1 MHEKHEAKKSSE
13 NKKEQAK
20 ELAKKTWHFLWHSD
34 STASWIANI
43 LIAFVII
50 KFIFYPVLG
59 AVLGTPFPV
68 VAVVSESMEHGL
80 HEGQICG
87 QSYDTFPS
95 NFDSWWSVCGYW
107 YEDLSDPISKEEFQE
122 FKFKNGFNKG
132 DIMVLWRA
140 NSDNLDLGDIL
151 VFQGPRGEPI
161 IHRIVKITQE
171 TNPDTNKIDYYYQ
184 TKGDHNSDSFAG
196 FLGEDKISEDRIF
209 GQAVMRV
216 PFLGWIKVI
225 FADFLGLFGIQVQ

>member
-1 MHEKHEAKKSSE
+1 MHEKKAKSNSQK
-13 NKKEQAK
+13 AK

-43 LIAFVII
+43 ILAFIII

-59 AVLGTPFPV
+59 LVLGTPFPV

-87 QSYDTFPS
+87 QSYESFPN

-107 YEDLSDPISKEEFQE
+107 YEELSEPINKEEFQE
-122 FKFKNGFNKG
+122 YKFKNGFNKG

-140 NSDNLDLGDIL
+140 TPKNLDLGDVL

-161 IHRIVKITQE
+161 IHRIVKITTE
-171 TNPDTNKIDYYYQ
+171 TNENNETSYYYQ
-184 TKGDHNSDSFAG
+184 TKGDHNSDTFAG

-209 GQAVMRV
+209 GQAVIKI

-225 FADFLGLFGIQVQ
+225 FADFLSLFGIQVQ